1 MKKWIPWMLVGVF
14 ALELLAALRPKK
26 DKPDTFAVNEFGR
39 LPVLLNGRVQP
50 LDSVGRNALLV
61 LRGTT
66 SVPLEGNGAKG
77 AWGPFDQLAKDGEMS
92 ERKWYQFGKH
102 PKRLKPSAWMAEV
115 LCNPTLADTRY
126 TFLIHHP
133 DLLGELSLKDKGV
146 ERSGLRFYTYNDL
159 APHLMLIEK
168 EARHVGTTTKQ
179 EHRNTYQKSVLALH
193 RSLQVYL
200 GLKNSLKPERSA
212 DFEREV
218 ETLRRIMGEGYK
230 AVQQQQAGQDYNKE
244 VFERFLALAE
254 PYAGIAQQV
263 QMAQQMSMQQGFPF
277 LVPPWSSGLKSDDWQ
292 HVSTSL
298 MDAVRSGDIHPA
310 IGYYAA
316 MSSAFGAG
324 NVGEFNRHVAS
335 YKEWMAKSFQPELKK
350 GREEFYFHGYLPFY
364 RSMMIYVFALL
375 LAAASWL
382 NFSPTLSKAAF
393 WLTALAFGIHTSG
406 LVFRMWLEWRPPV
419 TNLYSSA
426 IFVGWGAV
434 MLGLFL
440 ERLWRNGIGSF
451 TASAIGFVT
460 LIIAHHLSLDGDTME
475 MMRAVL
481 DTNFWLATHV
491 TSITIGYASTF
502 LAGFLAMVYLL
513 RGLFTRTLDAEL
525 SKSLARM
532 VYGIVCFATLFSFV
546 GTILGGIWADQSWG
560 RFWGW
565 DPKENGALLIV
576 LWNATILHARWGG
589 YIKER
594 GLMNMAL
601 IGNIVT
607 AWSWFGVNM
616 LGIGLHSYG
625 FMDQAFKWLV
635 AFAASQAA
643 LVILGLVPLQY
654 WRSFRPDCAGGT

>member
-1 MKKWIPWMLVGVF
+1 MKKWIPWLLVGVF
-14 ALELLAALRPKK
+14 ALELLAALRPKQ
-26 DKPDTFAVNEFGR
+26 DKPGTFAANEFGR

-66 SVPLEGNGAKG
+66 SVPLEGNGANG
-77 AWGPFDQLAKDGEMS
+77 AWGAFDQLAKDGGMT
-92 ERKWYQFGKH
+92 ERKWYQFSKH
-102 PKRLKPSAWMAEV
+102 PKRLKPAAWILEV
-115 LCNPTLADTRY
+115 LCNPAVADTRHA
-126 TFLIHHP
+126 FLVHHP
-133 DLLGELSLKDKGV
+133 DLLGELSLKEKGV
-146 ERSGLRFYTYNDL
+146 ERSGLRFYTFNDL
-159 APHLMLIEK
+159 APHLLLIEK
-168 EARHVGTTTKQ
+168 EARHIGTTTKQ
-179 EHRNTYQKSVLALH
+179 EHRNTYQKSVMSLH

-200 GLKNSLKPERSA
+200 GLKNSLKPERTA

-218 ETLRRIMGEGYK
+218 ETFRRIMGEGYS
-230 AVQQQQAGQDYNKE
+230 AVQKQQAGQDYNKE
-244 VFERFLALAE
+244 IFERFLMLAE

-263 QMAQQMSMQQGFPF
+263 QMAQQMSLQQGFPF
-277 LVPPWSSGLKSDDWQ
+277 LVPPWSAGRKSDDWQ
-292 HVSTSL
+292 HVSASL

-310 IGYYAA
+310 VGHYAA
-316 MSSAFGAG
+316 MSSAFSAG
-324 NVGEFNRHVAS
+324 NVAEFNRHVAG
-335 YKEWMAKSFQPELKK
+335 YREWLAKSFQPELKK

-375 LAAASWL
+375 LAAVSWL
-382 NFSPTLSKAAF
+382 NFSSTLNKAAF
-393 WLTALAFGIHTSG
+393 WLTGLAFLVHTSG
-406 LVFRMWLEWRPPV
+406 LVFRMYLEWRPPV

-491 TSITIGYASTF
+491 TSITIGYSSTF

-513 RGLFTRTLDAEL
+513 RGVLTKSLDNEL
-525 SKSLARM
+525 AKSLARM

-576 LWNATILHARWGG
+576 LWNATILHAKWGG

-601 IGNIVT
+601 LGNIVT

-625 FMDQAFKWLV
+625 FMDAAFKWLMT
-635 AFAASQAA
+635 FNASQLLLIA
-643 LVILGLVPLQY
+643 LGSLPLKY
-654 WRSFRPDCAGGT
+654 WRSFRADCAGGT